1 MTVEAVK
8 AKLSTHCGTPAADM
22 RLHLR
27 TPHGGRAALLSED
40 HRMLGFYSPQ
50 DGCAC
55 LQPKPKPK
63 PMPQICEDHRML
75 RSYSP
80 QDGCA
85 CPRTPARGASAHRNA
100 LHALSSTQAHCA

>member
-55 LQPKPKPK
+55 L
-63 PMPQICEDHRML
+63 H
-75 RSYSP
+75 
-80 QDGCA
+80 
-85 CPRTPARGASAHRNA
+85 TPAHSASAHRNA
-100 LHALSSTQAHCA
+100 LCVLSTHGQTLREMLCYKE